1 MRKLLVTALA
11 LGALVM
17 PAAAADLAPYYK
29 VAPAWSWTGFYL
41 GGDVGGAFSSDN
53 ATWNPT
59 GPLANVLLSSPVTGS
74 TGGSAFAG
82 GLFAG
87 YNWQFS
93 PSFVAGIE
101 GDWTGMRAGGSV
113 NSQWNG
119 VLALPGFT
127 SASVSSE
134 LEWAASLRGRL
145 GYLIWPNLLAYG
157 TAGGAW
163 GKVQYGG
170 NAFNQLF
177 AYQAGAGFT
186 NTTSGWV
193 AGGGLEWV
201 PFTGFGLTLRLEYL
215 YYDFSSGQNFVSPAV
230 GLPLNPSSFTW
241 GSTTVSVARFG
252 MSYKF

>member
-53 ATWNPT
+53 ASWTVL
-59 GPLANVLLSSPVTGS
+59 GPGGGIVPPIAGS

-82 GLFAG
+82 GFFAG
-87 YNWQFS
+87 YNWQFA

-101 GDWTGMRAGGSV
+101 GDWTGMRAGGSF
-113 NSQWNG
+113 NSQWSG
-119 VLALPGFT
+119 PLALPGFSST
-127 SASVSSE
+127 SVSSE
-134 LEWAASLRGRL
+134 VEWAASLRGRL
-145 GYLIWPNLLAYG
+145 GYLIWPNLLVYG
-157 TAGGAW
+157 TGGATW
-163 GKVQYGG
+163 GKLQYGG
-170 NAFNQLF
+170 NAFNQLIG
-177 AYQAGAGFT
+177 YQAGAGFT

-201 PFTGFGLTLRLEYL
+201 PFTGFGLTMRLEYR

-230 GLPLNPSSFTW
+230 GGPVNPSGFTW
-241 GSTTVSVARFG
+241 GSTTVSVARYG